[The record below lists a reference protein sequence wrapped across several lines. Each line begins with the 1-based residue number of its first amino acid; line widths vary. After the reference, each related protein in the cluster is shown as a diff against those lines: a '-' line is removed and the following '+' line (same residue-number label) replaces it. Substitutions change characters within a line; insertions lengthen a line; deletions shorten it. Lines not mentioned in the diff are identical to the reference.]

1 MQTRDWKRCHIDEC
15 TMLKAVRK
23 SCPNQDSSFARLFV
37 RNGLKTNVSVWFNYL
52 TITTVNEFQ
61 KLAQE
66 LSPLCRMTWRHLVC
80 HRFPA
85 SCQSWPQSSA
95 GRPPSSWSTSHKIV
109 VNCSKRGSL
118 SSTLWINITITTYG
132 ISAASCTLWVSWS
145 GYPCRCLTRAF
156 ITARRPSLTV
166 VFWTRPCTILCVTP
180 TLSLFPSSMPSMDP
194 SSECKLSD
202 YWKRVKEW
210 VKYCLIK
217 IPIKME

>member
-37 RNGLKTNVSVWFNYL
+37 RTSLKTNVSVWFNYL

-61 KLAQE
+61 KLFQE

-132 ISAASCTLWVSWS
+132 HSAAPCTLWVSWS

-156 ITARRPSLTV
+156 NAFHHSKAPIAYCSFLNKTMYNPVCNPNAVFVPVIDAVHGPV
-166 VFWTRPCTILCVTP
+166 VRVQALRLLKEGERVSKILP
-180 TLSLFPSSMPSMDP
+180 
-194 SSECKLSD
+194 
-202 YWKRVKEW
+202 Y
-210 VKYCLIK
+210 
-217 IPIKME
+217 